1 MKRLRLLTPIAA
13 LVLVLFAVGCS
24 GDTQNTTVKETSAKD
39 APTTAN
45 NQTAKYGLPDIEALG
60 FTDYEETTLYY
71 GDGSTAQGWE
81 GGIVPPGE
89 EHDTNSLTQFVEVYM
104 FDDLINDAIRQELT
118 SSFNSY
124 TQKPM
129 QTLFIGNLMFYC
141 QSESVC
147 KHIKENLK

>member
-1 MKRLRLLTPIAA
+1 MKALRLGLLIVGIASI
-13 LVLVLFAVGCS
+13 LFAAGCGGGQS
-24 GDTQNTTVKETSAKD
+24 GDTTGAAVKD
-39 APTTAN
+39 APAVVN
-45 NQTAKYGLPDIEALG
+45 NQATKYGLPDVEALG
-60 FTDYEETTLYY
+60 FTDYQETTLDY
-71 GDGSTAQGWE
+71 GDGSKAQGWE

-89 EHDTNSLTQFVEVYM
+89 ERDMDSMAQFVEVYR
-104 FDDLINDAIRQELT
+104 FDELINDAIKQELT

-147 KHIKENLK
+147 KHITDNLK